1 MSSTTPTRPAATR
14 DRARPT
20 SKLSTRLVADDF
32 DAVNALIP
40 QRLTSDVDLVEE
52 IGRHIID
59 SGGKRLR
66 PLLVL
71 LSARCL
77 GYNGT
82 EHIKLAA
89 IIEFLHTAT
98 LLHDDV
104 VDRSDL
110 RRGRATANHLWGN
123 APSVLV
129 GDFLYSRAF
138 QLMVELGRIDIISIL
153 SDATNVI
160 AEGEV
165 QQLANIGNAD
175 VSEAAYFDVI
185 RAKTAMLFQAA
196 SQTAAVLASRD
207 EAHDRCAA
215 RLRAHAGARVST
227 RRRLARLRR
236 RPGSDGQ
243 ECRRRS
249 RRRQADVAADPHVA
263 PRIDAQTERS
273 CAMRS
278 KPDRA
283 LHSADV
289 IVAVKRCG
297 ALDRTRRD
305 AEVQAQRAIDLLT
318 NASKRRILRRARRTR
333 ALLRLASQLIE
344 SARRSKFAV
353 LVLDSAGGHIRIR
366 GLCASGL
373 RSVAQLGRAP
383 RSGRGGRRFKSSH
396 SDHL

>member
-1 MSSTTPTRPAATR
+1 M
-14 DRARPT
+14 ARHMPT
-20 SKLSTRLVADDF
+20 STAGTSPIIETTSPPDIKAVYALVADDF

-40 QRLTSDVDLVEE
+40 RRLTSDVGLVEE

-71 LSARCL
+71 LSARSL

-82 EHIKLAA
+82 DHIKLAA

-165 QQLANIGNAD
+165 QQLANIGKAE
-175 VSEAAYFDVI
+175 VSEADYFNVI

-196 SQTAAVLASRD
+196 SQTAAVLVSPDEGPINALRD
-207 EAHDRCAA
+207 YGLTLGLAYQLVDDWLDYAGDPAVMGKNAGDDLAEGKLTLPLIHTLRHGSNTDRKIVREAIETRSSAA
-215 RLRAHAGARVST
+215 
-227 RRRLARLRR
+227 LAN
-236 RPGSDGQ
+236 
-243 ECRRRS
+243 
-249 RRRQADVAADPHVA
+249 
-263 PRIDAQTERS
+263 
-273 CAMRS
+273 
-278 KPDRA
+278 
-283 LHSADV
+283 V
-289 IVAVKRCG
+289 ILAVKRCG
-297 ALDRTRRD
+297 ALDRTRHE
-305 AEVQAQRAIDLLT
+305 AEVQAQRAVDLLDVIP
-318 NASKRRILRRARRTR
+318 SGRYRD
-333 ALLRLASQLIE
+333 AL
-344 SARRSKFAV
+344 
-353 LVLDSAGGHIRIR
+353 
-366 GLCASGL
+366 
-373 RSVAQLGRAP
+373 AQLAQFCVSR
-383 RSGRGGRRFKSSH
+383 
-396 SDHL
+396 LN